1 LQILLDILDLFCLE
15 YNFSFYP
22 GALRLAQ
29 ERNKELEKQL
39 KASEKAHSDA
49 EAKAASAEDLR
60 VRLNTVESALS
71 EREEQISK
79 REATIIARLDTQ
91 SIRFSSNVPFPFHRP
106 LLFDYM
112 ITFIFIMKDSPFL
125 FSRKIGE
132 MYTRNQDLEEDA
144 LLDTLSILEMNRTLA
159 RDCLRAGR
167 VALDRIFRTSS

>member
-49 EAKAASAEDLR
+49 EAKAATADLR
-60 VRLNTVESALS
+60 VMLNAAESSLS

-79 REATIIARLDTQ
+79 REVAIIARLDTQ
-91 SIRFSSNVPFPFHRP
+91 SIRFSSNVPFSFHHP
-106 LLFDYM
+106 LVWLRRLYIYID
-112 ITFIFIMKDSPFL
+112 K
-125 FSRKIGE
+125 FSFSFQQKK
-132 MYTRNQDLEEDA
+132 
-144 LLDTLSILEMNRTLA
+144 LA
-159 RDCLRAGR
+159 RCTPGTKIRKGMPSW
-167 VALDRIFRTSS
+167 IPS